1 VLHDLL
7 KHQLTELGLHDS
19 ATLPDA
25 QTWQRLL
32 DIISA
37 TYDQTDDRRF
47 YQALFDQTNDAVF
60 IIALNGKYLSVNRKA
75 AEMLGYTVGELVN
88 LSMPQVVAPDEQQ
101 DSQKILQE
109 LIAGQTVPPYE
120 RTFYRKDG
128 SKLLVEVNVDL
139 VRDNDG
145 KPIYL
150 QSIVR
155 DIGERKRVEAA
166 LRASEERYRTLVRN
180 IPNLVVLMFDRDFRY
195 ILVEGAL
202 FNQNNSKQ
210 AFEGKTVWEAL
221 TPERQKLFFPYY
233 QAALNGQKSQ
243 FEIERDGYIYEITTV
258 PVRDEIGNI
267 TAGMHISTDITERS
281 RAEAIIRFQAALVDH
296 MHDAVIA
303 TDNQYHV
310 ITWNAGAERL
320 YGWSAAEVIGRDIN
334 DVVTTPLTEEQR
346 QEASKKLEQTGYW
359 EREIVLLHRSGKLL
373 NIISS
378 VSLLRDENGQQVGL
392 IGIERDMTE
401 RNRAEARMRAL
412 VDAIPDMIVR
422 HDGEGRYLEIKATPT
437 IPLNYSIPDA
447 IGKTVWEMLPHDPNL
462 AERVMRRIEKVLATH
477 EMDVEEY
484 KLTIEGEISYREART
499 VPSGPDEVL
508 MLIRDITAR
517 KQVEMEL
524 RESERHYR
532 DLFEGI
538 DDAIFVHDMEANL
551 LDVNEAACRRLGYSR
566 DELLQMK
573 TTQIDDPD
581 FADGFYERL
590 DRQKSGG
597 SLSTDYGAHL
607 TKDGRRIDI
616 HANSKLISYRGEP
629 AVLSV
634 IRDITALKQAE
645 EAIRFQATLVDQIS
659 DAVYSTDLNENILTW
674 NRAAER
680 LYGWQ
685 ADEVIGQ
692 FAGKVVGSQ
701 LTVEQRQKAVQQIRD
716 SGHWEDEIIHTAR
729 DGRRIEVLVS
739 TSLLKDSSGS
749 PSGFIAISRDIT
761 ERKLAQEVIRQNEEK
776 LRQLY
781 HATQWQAQELTLLNR
796 VRTAMAQE
804 MDLDPLIRTI
814 VKGIAE
820 IFNYTYV
827 SLYLLEGENL
837 ILYHQIGYT
846 TPYPVIPLHKGII
859 GRSVRLGEPIFVENI
874 VDDPDYV
881 PAANDIVSEI
891 CVPLFDRDEIVG
903 AFNIESTAEKI
914 LTNDDMRLMIALS
927 EQISIAVERAR
938 LYTSLRESKEQ
949 YQKVVES
956 VREVIF
962 QTDERGRWAFLNPAW
977 TEMTGYSIAETV
989 GQSVLECIPPEDR
1002 ALTGSQYGPLMKGEI
1017 PFTRYE
1023 TRLMTR
1029 DRGPRWIEVHARR
1042 TGDTQG
1048 RMIGMSGTL
1057 TDITER
1063 KLNEQQAAE
1072 LLAQS
1077 RTVEALR
1084 RFLTNVSH
1092 DLRTP
1097 LSVINTSLYLIRRK
1111 FDDPNSAIHH
1121 VDVLEEQVLHL
1132 ARIVEDLVEMTRLD
1146 DQIVEFEFI
1155 PVHLANLVRD
1165 VLFSYESMAQSRGLT
1180 IEREADGDLPLI
1192 QADQMW
1198 LGRLVHNLV
1207 TNAIQYTPSEG
1218 TIWIK
1223 TLLADGGVVLT
1234 VRDNGIG
1241 ISVEDLPYIFD
1252 RFYRADTARPADKGG
1267 AGLGLA
1273 IVRKVVDAHGGRV
1286 SAESGLGEGSTFRI
1300 WLPLNR

>member
-7 KHQLTELGLHDS
+7 KHQLTELGLYDP
-19 ATLPDA
+19 ATPPDA

-32 DIISA
+32 DVVSA
-37 TYDQTDDRRF
+37 TYDQADDRRF

-60 IIALNGKYLSVNRKA
+60 IIALNGKYLSVNHKA
-75 AEMLGYTVGELVN
+75 AEMLGYTVGELVK

-101 DSQKILQE
+101 DSQKILRD

-128 SKLLVEVNVDL
+128 TKLLVEVNVDL

-155 DIGERKRVEAA
+155 DISERKRVEAA

-210 AFEGKTVWEAL
+210 AFEGKTIWEAL
-221 TPERQKLFFPYY
+221 QPEHRQKLFFPYY

-258 PVRDEIGNI
+258 PVKDENGII
-267 TAGMHISTDITERS
+267 TAGMHISTDITERKQT
-281 RAEAIIRFQAALVDH
+281 E
-296 MHDAVIA
+296 
-303 TDNQYHV
+303 T
-310 ITWNAGAERL
+310 RL
-320 YGWSAAEVIGRDIN
+320 
-334 DVVTTPLTEEQR
+334 
-346 QEASKKLEQTGYW
+346 
-359 EREIVLLHRSGKLL
+359 
-373 NIISS
+373 
-378 VSLLRDENGQQVGL
+378 
-392 IGIERDMTE
+392 
-401 RNRAEARMRAL
+401 RAL
-412 VDAIPDMIVR
+412 LDAIPDMMVR
-422 HDGEGRYLEIKATPT
+422 YDREGHYLEIKPATLVQ
-437 IPLNYSIPDA
+437 PLQPPVDTL
-447 IGKTVWEMLPHDPNL
+447 GKTVYEVMPPNM
-462 AERVMRRIEKVLATH
+462 ADNIIHSINHVLRTGDMEVLEH
-477 EMDVEEY
+477 EV
-484 KLTIEGEISYREART
+484 TIEGRLHNREARM
-499 VPSGPDEVL
+499 VASGPDEVL
-508 MLIRDITAR
+508 TLIRDITAR
-517 KQVEMEL
+517 KQAEMEL
-524 RESERHYR
+524 RESERHYH

-573 TTQIDDPD
+573 TTQIDAPD
-581 FADGFYERL
+581 FATGFYERL
-590 DRQKSGG
+590 NRQKSGG

-616 HANSKLISYRGEP
+616 HANSKLISYRGQP

-645 EAIRFQATLVDQIS
+645 ETIHFQATLVDQIS
-659 DAVYSTDLNENILTW
+659 EAVYSTDLNENILTW

-692 FAGKVVGSQ
+692 FAGKMVGSQ
-701 LTVEQRQKAVQQIRD
+701 LTTEQRRKAVKQIRD
-716 SGHWEDEIIHTAR
+716 TGHWEDEIIHIAR
-729 DGRRIEVLVS
+729 NGRRIEVLVS
-739 TSLLKDSSGS
+739 TSLLTDNSGQ
-749 PSGFIAISRDIT
+749 PSGYIATSRDIT
-761 ERKLAQEVIRQNEEK
+761 ERKLAQDAIRQSEEK
-776 LRQLY
+776 LRHLY
-781 HATQWQAQELTLLNR
+781 HATQWQAQELTLLNQ

-804 MDLDPLIRTI
+804 MDLGPLIRI
-814 VKGIAE
+814 VVKAIAE

-837 ILYHQIGYT
+837 ILYHQIGYA

-874 VDDPDYV
+874 ADDPDYV
-881 PAANDIVSEI
+881 LAADEIVSEI
-891 CVPLFDRDEIVG
+891 SVPIFDRDQIVG
-903 AFNIESTAEKI
+903 AFNIESTTEKI

-977 TEMTGYSIAETV
+977 TEMTGYSISEAL

-1002 ALTGSQYGPLMKGEI
+1002 ALTGGQYGPLMKGDI

-1029 DRGPRWIEVHARR
+1029 DGDPRWIEVHARR
-1042 TGDTQG
+1042 TADTQG
-1048 RMIGMSGTL
+1048 RMTGMSGTL

-1077 RTVEALR
+1077 RTVDALR

-1097 LSVINTSLYLIRRK
+1097 LSVINTSLYLLRRK
-1111 FDDPNSAIHH
+1111 FGDPNSAIHH
-1121 VDVLEEQVLHL
+1121 VDILEEQVTHL

-1165 VLFSYESMAQSRGLT
+1165 VLFSYESMAQARDLT
-1180 IEREADGDLPLI
+1180 IEREAEGDLPLI

-1207 TNAIQYTPSEG
+1207 TNAIQYTPNGG

-1223 TLLADGGVVLT
+1223 TALADNGVVLT
-1234 VRDNGIG
+1234 IRDNGIG
-1241 ISVEDLPYIFD
+1241 ISAEDLPYIFD

-1273 IVRKVVDAHGGRV
+1273 IVRKVVDAHGGQV
-1286 SAESGLGEGSTFRI
+1286 SVESGLGEGSTFRI
-1300 WLPLNR
+1300 WLPLNH